1 MSDNSNTGVPEDEK
15 ETHDLLALLYPDD
28 GAEDLDSEFIS
39 DEELGGM
46 QSLRSLFK
54 DLPDEEPSDAVTN
67 KLMALAAQHA
77 PVPAKESKGV
87 FAWFSDLFMPIALH
101 PGMAAAATLVLVV
114 GVAGTLY
121 VKGEAKMAQP
131 DVESRAE
138 APADTAAEEPASA
151 TAPEERDF
159 GAVTAP
165 GDVGAEAADGT
176 LQLDDLDER
185 NEPSEDPAVIAPKAE
200 GRVGNSSAIG
210 GLLNEKAADAD
221 KSDFKP
227 APKKTNRAGAIGASA
242 TGSAYENAQGADGD
256 SSAGRRVKDIVEAP
270 SSPPS
275 SSPRSSSPRS
285 SSPRSSSPSS
295 NAPLND
301 APADAEPAREQE
313 RTKRGSAKP
322 KPVVTTKPS
331 STPPPPPRVVP
342 ASRDEQ
348 EESDDDED
356 APSSQRKADKK
367 KEVPSESVKLH
378 NQAIAAAKSGNCQR
392 VLSLGAQIRKLDS
405 SYYDRTFLSDSR
417 LTACRQS
424 KK

>member
-28 GAEDLDSEFIS
+28 GVEKFDSEFIS

-77 PVPAKESKGV
+77 PVPARESKGV
-87 FAWFSDLFMPIALH
+87 FAWFSDLFMPIVLH

-131 DVESRAE
+131 SVASRAE
-138 APADTAAEEPASA
+138 APADTAAAEPTSA
-151 TAPEERDF
+151 AAPEESDRDDF
-159 GAVTAP
+159 GGANAP
-165 GDVGAEAADGT
+165 GAEVTEAAADGT
-176 LQLDDLDER
+176 LKLDDSLDQNAR
-185 NEPSEDPAVIAPKAE
+185 PSEDPAAIAPEAA
-200 GRVGNSSAIG
+200 GRAGKSSVVG
-210 GLLNEKAADAD
+210 GLLNEKAAESD
-221 KSDFKP
+221 KSDVKP
-227 APKKTNRAGAIGASA
+227 APKKNRGRTSNFGNGMGEGTA
-242 TGSAYENAQGADGD
+242 TGSSIGSAQGAGGD
-256 SSAGRRVKDIVEAP
+256 STRRVKDIVELP
-270 SSPPS
+270 
-275 SSPRSSSPRS
+275 SSPRSASP
-285 SSPRSSSPSS
+285 
-295 NAPLND
+295 AKAQD

-313 RTKRGSAKP
+313 VERARRSSAKP
-322 KPVVTTKPS
+322 KPVVTKPS
-331 STPPPPPRVVP
+331 STPPPSPPSAVP
-342 ASRDEQ
+342 DSRDEQ

-356 APSSQRKADKK
+356 APSSKRKVEKK
-367 KEVPSESVKLH
+367 KEAPSASVKLH
-378 NQAIAAAKSGNCQR
+378 NQAIAAAKSGDCQR